1 MPNDFDRALAF
12 TLGVEGGFSDNPA
25 DPGGATKWG
34 ITQRTYNAWQ
44 KRIGHPLQ
52 TVRLMSRGE
61 MEAIY
66 FSGYWAEGSCELMP
80 STAIK
85 MAHFDACVN
94 HGVRRAAKLLQK
106 SVNAKPD
113 GIIGPITIAATAMGG
128 FEDNL
133 LWERA
138 QFYVRISPSPPPF
151 LKGWMRRLFKLRA
164 AMREL

>member
-1 MPNDFDRALAF
+1 MNAFYQALDF
-12 TLGVEGGFSDNPA
+12 TLGVEGGYVDHPD

-34 ITQRTYNAWQ
+34 ITQKTYDRWRKQN
-44 KRIGHPLQ
+44 HLPLQ
-52 TVRLMSRGE
+52 AVKLMVRND
-61 MEAIY
+61 MEDIY
-66 FSGYWAEGSCELMP
+66 FAYYWAEGNCELMP

-85 MAHFDACVN
+85 MAHFDAVVN
-94 HGVRRAAKLLQK
+94 HGVRRGAKLLQK

-113 GIIGPITIAATAMGG
+113 GIIGPKTIAATAMGG

-138 QFYVRISPSPPPF
+138 IFYVRISPSPPVF

-164 AMREL
+164 AIREL